1 MISRPI
7 RIFDI
12 AGGPRRNSFNRAT
25 LHAAATLEPKD
36 SVLEPF
42 DLDAIAVFNQDDEPN
57 PPSQVIGV
65 EATDWRANAILFVT
79 PQAPKNNKR
88 NMASDPETG
97 SRRYK
102 AIRVS
107 GRVPTIS

>member
-12 AGGPRRNSFNRAT
+12 VGRPRRSSFNRAA

-42 DLDAIAVFNQDDEPN
+42 DLDGIAVFNQDDEPN
-57 PPSQVIGV
+57 PPAKVSELKRRIG
-65 EATDWRANAILFVT
+65 EANAILFLT
-79 PQAPKNNKR
+79 PEAPKNNNH
-88 NMASDPETG
+88 NMG
-97 SRRYK
+97 VRSRDRFPS
-102 AIRVS
+102 I
-107 GRVPTIS
+107 